1 MSEPYGTSKVI
12 LSGGGPQIVTGVD
25 WYKEGNTRDPMPLS
39 SLIYL
44 VLTRALLHN
53 VQDHKD
59 VYLQTTCL
67 ATLANLAPYI
77 RNLHPTPAS
86 KLVR

>member
-1 MSEPYGTSKVI
+1 VVVSCGES
-12 LSGGGPQIVTGVD
+12 QIVSGVD

-53 VQDHKD
+53 VQEHKD

-67 ATLANLAPYI
+67 ATLANLAPHI